1 MSDILI
7 ATTDDLAVK
16 RYDRAFMAEAAKKI
30 FFGPLAGKDEN
41 NIVQTKMDLTKNPGD
56 QIRIPLFPN
65 LSGAGV
71 SGDTVTIEG
80 AEETVT
86 LYSDDVTVG
95 FYANALRTDGPMTE
109 QRSPADLRGEARRVL
124 STWMAEKIDTLGFTA
139 IETSPS
145 KIYAEVSDALTA
157 TSAVTGITATDLV
170 EPSMCMYLRAYADT
184 ASPKIKPIKQGGK
197 DMFVLLLHPH
207 CLYDMKNDSTW
218 QYFNYYAGPRDYK
231 TNNIFSAGAGQIDDV
246 LIYSHQN
253 VGTSTTYGGGAVYG
267 AKNKFLGAQAM
278 ALAWAKYPW
287 MVEKRFEYGT
297 RWGCMVGAIF
307 GFTKLQFNSKDFG
320 VIELRTARTAI
331 S

>member
-1 MSDILI
+1 MTDILI
-7 ATTDDLAVK
+7 STGDDLAVK

-30 FFGPLAGKDEN
+30 FFGPMSGKDEN

-65 LSGAGV
+65 LSGAGL

-80 AEETVT
+80 QEESVT
-86 LYSDDVTVG
+86 LYSDDVTVN

-109 QRSPADLRGEARRVL
+109 QRSPGDLRAEARRVL

-145 KIYAEVSDALTA
+145 KVYAEVSDTLTA
-157 TSAVTGITATDLV
+157 TSAVTSITATDLV
-170 EPSMCMYLRAYADT
+170 EPGMCMYLRAYADT
-184 ASPKIKPIKQGGK
+184 ATPKIKPIKQGGK
-197 DMFVLLLHPH
+197 DLFVLLLHPH

-218 QYFNYYAGPRDYK
+218 QNFQRDAGPKDKSNYL
-231 TNNIFSAGAGQIDDV
+231 FSAGAGQIDDV

-253 VGTSTTYGGGAVYG
+253 VGTSTTWGAGSVYG

-297 RWGCMVGAIF
+297 RWGCMVGAIL
-307 GFTKLQFNSKDFG
+307 GFTKLTFNSKDFG
-320 VIELRTARTAI
+320 LIELRTARTAI